1 MEGRCVCSFS
11 WSNISLSPLP
21 FFPVLFLLL
30 FPTYRRRVCTF
41 VRLDLPLVRSYWWT
55 STPHYRLLHS
65 SNTLLHFYYSLI
77 LRKRNNP
84 ICIFVTIYLSSG
96 RFFAGRKYIFF
107 YFIKRLIL
115 ALFKQIKKIIRK
127 IYLSLIC

>member
-1 MEGRCVCSFS
+1 MSHFRMSHFFVVM
-11 WSNISLSPLP
+11 SLQMILEEKEKKIEY
-21 FFPVLFLLL
+21 
-30 FPTYRRRVCTF
+30 TYRRRVCTF